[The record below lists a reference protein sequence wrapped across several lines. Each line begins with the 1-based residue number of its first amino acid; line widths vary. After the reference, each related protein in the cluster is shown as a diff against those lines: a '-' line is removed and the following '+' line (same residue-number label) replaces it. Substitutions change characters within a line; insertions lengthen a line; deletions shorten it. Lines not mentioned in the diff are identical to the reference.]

1 MSKKIQIDDRRKA
14 PIYAVVVT
22 NYWKSLSGGIL
33 TKNIR
38 YSFIDC
44 LGYVGNEEDGAL
56 LNGKEHIKSA
66 KRIYTYHKDD
76 ADYDKEVTIDTD
88 IEFEFR
94 YTETVIHHRN
104 GEEIEAYHYVN
115 YKLVKVKV
123 NTIEE

>member
-1 MSKKIQIDDRRKA
+1 MSNKIQIDDRRKA

-22 NYWKSLSGGIL
+22 NYWKSLSGEIL

-44 LGYVGNEEDGAL
+44 LSYVGNEEDGAL
-56 LNGKEHIKSA
+56 VSGKGHIQSA
-66 KRIYTYHKDD
+66 KRIYTYQKDD
-76 ADYDKEVTIDTD
+76 IGYDKEVTIDTD
-88 IEFEFR
+88 TEFEFK
-94 YTETVIHHRN
+94 YIETVIHHRN